1 MYMDET
7 DKTLQEIDEKARE
20 TDEIPRRLPVLP
32 LRDVVIFPHMIFP
45 ILIGRESSLKSVS
58 KSLEKGKFIFLTS
71 QLDSETDEPGK
82 EDLNTHGTVAKIIQL
97 IRLPN
102 NLIKILVDG
111 INQGVVKR
119 FVDSQQCLE
128 ADIEMI
134 DPVAPDET
142 DTEFEAMM
150 RHASEL
156 FEGYIKANSNIPPE
170 AAIAFKNL
178 DDPVRKLYYAA
189 ANLLQDTGVKQRILN
204 AETVKEQFFALI
216 SILTSEI
223 EVLSIEKDI
232 DSRVHETLQKAQ
244 RRFFI
249 QEQIRALQQELGDD
263 EEAQPELAKLRQH
276 LEDAQLPEGVKEKV
290 FEEFGKL
297 RKMPAMS
304 PEFGVIRNY
313 LDWVKDIPWHEE
325 TQDNLD
331 LDHVRKVLDKD
342 HYGLDFVKERLLE
355 HVAVLKL
362 TSKPQGSILC
372 LTGPP
377 GTGKTSLAKSIA
389 RAFGRKFVRIA
400 LGGIRDEAEIRGHR
414 RTYIGSMPGKIIQ
427 AMKRAGTVN
436 PVILLDEI
444 DKMSA
449 DFRGDPSAAL
459 LEVLDPEQNSDFMDH
474 YLDVEYDL
482 SKVLFITTSNVKY
495 NIPGPLLDRMEVI
508 ELSSYLKHEK
518 LEIARRHLLPRQKEA
533 NGLSDFNVSVPKKTL
548 SAIVSGYTKEAGVRN
563 LERMIGG
570 VLRKVALEFLEG
582 KHDKSDKVVVTPD
595 SLNDYLKS
603 PFFIDKKTSRAA
615 KVGLVNGLAW
625 TAFGG
630 DTLEI
635 EINVMPGK
643 EKLSL
648 TGKLGDVMKESAH
661 AALTYV
667 RSNADFL
674 GVDED
679 FFSKSEIHIHI
690 PEGAIPKDGP
700 SAGITMTM
708 ALISALSKRKVR
720 GTIAMTGEVT
730 LRGNILRIGGLKEK
744 LVAAKAAGIKTVL
757 VPADN
762 ASELDHFEADVTKGL
777 EIHSVDNI
785 KDALPIVFPGEF

>member
-1 MYMDET
+1 MNDT
-7 DKTLQEIDEKARE
+7 DKTLQEIDEKVRD
-20 TDEIPRRLPVLP
+20 TDDIPRRLPVLP

-45 ILIGRESSLKSVS
+45 ILIGRDSSLKAVS
-58 KSLEKGKFIFLTS
+58 KSLEKGKFIFLSS
-71 QLDSETDEPGK
+71 QLESETDEPGK
-82 EDLNTHGTVAKIIQL
+82 DDLNTHGTVAKIIQL

-128 ADIEMI
+128 ADIAMVE
-134 DPVAPDET
+134 PEVPDDS
-142 DTEFEAMM
+142 DTEFAAMM

-156 FEGYIKANSNIPPE
+156 FEGYIKSNSNIPPE

-189 ANLLQDTGVKQRILN
+189 ANLLQDTAVKQRILN
-204 AETVKEQFFALI
+204 AESVREQYFTLI

-263 EEAQPELAKLRQH
+263 EDAQPELAKLRQQ
-276 LEDAQLPEGVKEKV
+276 LEEAGLPEGVKAKV
-290 FEEFGKL
+290 FEEFSKL

-313 LDWVKDIPWHEE
+313 LDWVKDIPWQTE
-325 TQDNLD
+325 TEDNLD
-331 LDHVRKVLDKD
+331 LIHVRKVLDSD

-389 RAFGRKFVRIA
+389 KAFGRKFVRVA
-400 LGGIRDEAEIRGHR
+400 LGGVRDEAEIRGHR

-427 AMKRAGTVN
+427 AMKRAGTIN

-459 LEVLDPEQNSDFMDH
+459 LEVLDPEQNSEFMDH

-518 LEIARRHLLPRQKEA
+518 LEIARKHLLPRQKEA
-533 NGLSDFNVSVPKKTL
+533 NGLNIYNVSVPKKTL
-548 SAIVSGYTKEAGVRN
+548 QEIVTGYTKEAGVRN
-563 LERMIGG
+563 LERMIGS

-582 KHDKSDKVVVTPD
+582 QHAEEDKVVVTPD
-595 SLNDYLKS
+595 DLPRYLKS
-603 PFFIDKKTSRAA
+603 PHFMARKTSRAA
-615 KVGLVNGLAW
+615 KIGLINGLAW

-635 EINVMPGK
+635 EVNVMPGK
-643 EKLSL
+643 EKLIL
-648 TGKLGDVMKESAH
+648 TGKLGDVMKESAQ

-667 RSNADFL
+667 RSNASLL

-679 FFSKSEIHIHI
+679 FYKTSEIHIHI

-730 LRGNILRIGGLKEK
+730 LRGNVLRIGGLKEK

-757 VPADN
+757 IPRDN
-762 ASELDHFEADVTKGL
+762 EGELDHFEKDVASGL
-777 EIHSVDNI
+777 EVFPVDNI
-785 KDALPIVFPGEF
+785 TDALPIVFPGEF